1 MKLSKRLK
9 LGIAAGAALT
19 FGAVNAAPSYAVH
32 QTVTGLTTS
41 NQIVQFAVGTPGTLI
56 NGTPTTVT
64 FPGGATDTDLIGLDY
79 RPRGGNLF
87 AQASG
92 GTVYVLEPN
101 TALAG
106 TVTATRVTG
115 AVADGFTAAPT
126 SFGFDFNPQVDR
138 IRVTNDAPSGT
149 SDNNYRYNPNN
160 GQRVLID
167 GDLDYSA
174 GDVNDAAVP
183 NVVGSAYT
191 NNFDGTTSTALY
203 DIDSDLDILAL
214 QTNPNGGALSTVGP
228 LGADATDNVGFDIE
242 QGTGVAYAAVQVAGD
257 PESTFH
263 RINLMTGAATPIS
276 GTPQIGPDGTAPLE
290 GISLIPVPVLRF
302 ANTTTSVAEN
312 GGPATVTVVRE
323 GPLNQTA
330 TVNYA
335 TSNGTATAGTDYTAS
350 NGTLTFAPGDAQETI
365 TIPVTD
371 DSEDEPGA
379 AETVTV
385 TLSGPSASANLA
397 SSPMTTTVSI
407 VDDEATPGALV
418 ALVSVPFQTEKKV
431 AKSKQL
437 KYSYSCDQECSESS
451 SLQLKDGTELATN
464 SSFLGDAG
472 KTNQVFTL
480 DNGDV
485 KDIRKANGRKSVP
498 LKIVS
503 TFTDGNS
510 NQQIITT
517 KLRLDR

>member
-167 GDLDYSA
+167 GDLDYSTGDAERRGRPERRRIGVHEQFRRHHVDRSVRHRLRPRHPGAPDQPERRRAVDGRPARCGRDRQRRIRHRA
-174 GDVNDAAVP
+174 GHRQSRTPRSRSRATP
-183 NVVGSAYT
+183 SRR
-191 NNFDGTTSTALY
+191 STA
-203 DIDSDLDILAL
+203 
-214 QTNPNGGALSTVGP
+214 ST
-228 LGADATDNVGFDIE
+228 
-242 QGTGVAYAAVQVAGD
+242 
-257 PESTFH
+257 S
-263 RINLMTGAATPIS
+263 
-276 GTPQIGPDGTAPLE
+276 
-290 GISLIPVPVLRF
+290 
-302 ANTTTSVAEN
+302 
-312 GGPATVTVVRE
+312 
-323 GPLNQTA
+323 
-330 TVNYA
+330 
-335 TSNGTATAGTDYTAS
+335 
-350 NGTLTFAPGDAQETI
+350 
-365 TIPVTD
+365 
-371 DSEDEPGA
+371 
-379 AETVTV
+379 
-385 TLSGPSASANLA
+385 
-397 SSPMTTTVSI
+397 
-407 VDDEATPGALV
+407 
-418 ALVSVPFQTEKKV
+418 
-431 AKSKQL
+431 
-437 KYSYSCDQECSESS
+437 
-451 SLQLKDGTELATN
+451 
-464 SSFLGDAG
+464 
-472 KTNQVFTL
+472 
-480 DNGDV
+480 
-485 KDIRKANGRKSVP
+485 
-498 LKIVS
+498 
-503 TFTDGNS
+503 
-510 NQQIITT
+510 
-517 KLRLDR
+517 